1 LIPESVLFGKFI
13 VTPSIWNR
21 TLIAA
26 LVDELVGELV
36 SELDVIDLV
45 VDDLEAALHSSENA
59 VGEDLL
65 SSRPED
71 ALAQVDVVVV

>member
-1 LIPESVLFGKFI
+1 M
-13 VTPSIWNR
+13 
-21 TLIAA
+21 
-26 LVDELVGELV
+26 